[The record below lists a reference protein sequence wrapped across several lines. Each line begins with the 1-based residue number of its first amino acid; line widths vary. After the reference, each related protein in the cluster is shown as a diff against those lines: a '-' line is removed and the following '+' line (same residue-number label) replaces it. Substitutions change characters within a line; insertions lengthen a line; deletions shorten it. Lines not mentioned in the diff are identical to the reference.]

1 MLLIN
6 EESELKMRFSSDE
19 LNRPETVT
27 NVQQLF
33 TIVYAT
39 TYKILFVW
47 SRLLI
52 SPPEN
57 WVISITGMYSFL

>member
-1 MLLIN
+1 MLLVN
-6 EESELKMRFSSDE
+6 EESELKMRVSSAE

-27 NVQQLF
+27 SVQQLF

-39 TYKILFVW
+39 YKILLVW
-47 SRLLI
+47 SRFLI

-57 WVISITGMYSFL
+57 WGISIARMYSFL